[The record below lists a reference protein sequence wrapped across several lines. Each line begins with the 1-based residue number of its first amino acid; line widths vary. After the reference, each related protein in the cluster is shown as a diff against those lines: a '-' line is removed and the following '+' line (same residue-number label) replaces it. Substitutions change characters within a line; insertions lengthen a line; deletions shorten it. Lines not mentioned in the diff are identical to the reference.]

1 MGIGVSVFLI
11 AAGAILAFAVNMP
24 NNGLDLGVVGVIL
37 MLVGGVGL
45 LAAMVLWNDWHPGR
59 RREIDLYDGLDGPDV
74 VIDHRSRVVDDE
86 PVIYD
91 YDEYDKPAP
100 YRDPV
105 IRRRV
110 TSRRSI
116 TYDG

>member
-1 MGIGVSVFLI
+1 MGIGVSIFLI

-24 NNGLDLGVVGVIL
+24 ANGLDLGVVGVIL
-37 MLVGGVGL
+37 MLLGGVGL

-59 RREIDLYDGLDGPDV
+59 RREVDLYDGLDAPDV
-74 VIDHRSRVVDDE
+74 VVDHRSRVVDDE

-91 YDEYDKPAP
+91 EYDHPPP

-105 IRRRV
+105 VRRRV
-110 TSRRSI
+110 TSRRSV
-116 TYDG
+116 TYER

>member
-1 MGIGVSVFLI
+1 MGIGVSIFLI

-24 NNGLDLGVVGVIL
+24 SNGLDLGAVGVIL
-37 MLVGGVGL
+37 MLLGGVGL

-59 RREIDLYDGLDGPDV
+59 RREIDLYDGLDQPDV
-74 VIDHRSRVVDDE
+74 VIDRRRRVVYEDPVDE
-86 PVIYD
+86 
-91 YDEYDKPAP
+91 EPAV

-105 IRRRV
+105 MRRRV
-110 TSRRSI
+110 TSRRSV

>member
-11 AAGAILAFAVNMP
+11 AAGAILAFAVDMP
-24 NNGLDLGVVGVIL
+24 RNALDLGVVGVIL
-37 MLVGGVGL
+37 MLLGGVGL
-45 LAAMVLWNDWHPGR
+45 LAAMILWNDWQPGR
-59 RREIDLYDGLDGPDV
+59 RREVDLYDGLDEPDV
-74 VIDHRSRVVDDE
+74 VIDRSNRVAYDD
-86 PVIYD
+86 
-91 YDEYDKPAP
+91 PAYEESGP

-105 IRRRV
+105 MRRRT

>member
-1 MGIGVSVFLI
+1 MGIGVSVFLL

-24 NNGLDLGVVGVIL
+24 SNGLDLGVVGVIL
-37 MLVGGVGL
+37 MLLGGVGL

-74 VIDHRSRVVDDE
+74 VIDHRSRVVRDE
-86 PVIYD
+86 PVIHDD
-91 YDEYDKPAP
+91 YDEAAP
-100 YRDPV
+100 YRDPFV
-105 IRRRV
+105 RRRV

>member
-11 AAGAILAFAVNMP
+11 AAGAILAFAVDMP
-24 NNGLDLGVVGVIL
+24 SNGLDLGVVGVIL
-37 MLVGGVGL
+37 MLLGGVGL

-59 RREIDLYDGLDGPDV
+59 RREIDLYDGLDEPDV
-74 VIDHRSRVVDDE
+74 VIDRPRRVV
-86 PVIYD
+86 YD
-91 YDEYDKPAP
+91 GPAVSEDPAP

-105 IRRRV
+105 MRRRV

>member
-11 AAGAILAFAVNMP
+11 AAGAILAFAVDMP
-24 NNGLDLGVVGVIL
+24 SNGLDLGVVGVIL
-37 MLVGGVGL
+37 MLLGGVGL

-59 RREIDLYDGLDGPDV
+59 RREIDLYDGLDEPDV
-74 VIDHRSRVVDDE
+74 VIDRGRRVVYDDPAVSE
-86 PVIYD
+86 
-91 YDEYDKPAP
+91 EPAP

-105 IRRRV
+105 MRRRV